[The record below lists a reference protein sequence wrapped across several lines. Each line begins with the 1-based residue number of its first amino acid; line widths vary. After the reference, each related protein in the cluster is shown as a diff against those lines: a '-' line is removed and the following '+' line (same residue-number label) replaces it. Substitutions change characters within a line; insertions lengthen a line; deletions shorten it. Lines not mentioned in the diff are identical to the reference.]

1 MKSLLEYVQ
10 IYLHLGNDGSE
21 FAQLQIYQM
30 LIRNMKIRDYAKVV
44 SEKFTEE
51 ELEHQIINC
60 IRYMRNN
67 CQLSGSQISQ
77 SDDESKSQTE
87 STQKSSVVAPKK
99 NTERNAGKMQYG
111 VSRIIPNGRRDSNS
125 SDSYDES
132 EVNRNRTQHSKKG
145 GPDLFDLIRR
155 RKSENIKPR
164 NEKIIPEIGPADWAS
179 QPQETDDRLAEPESL
194 PPLEDVPTK
203 QIPTF
208 EILKTQENSFESNVE
223 NAVTEKIETSKSL
236 NNDFTIDFTNSPH
249 PSSSDETD
257 EDSERDEIL
266 KKTTSAKT
274 NAKPAASEISTPERS
289 SKVSKIRSI
298 LKNSKSKT
306 PEPSK
311 KPGEKPSETVL
322 QVSKSSDLK
331 TPEKD
336 SSNHKN
342 PQKPIQKDRTP
353 SKPAVESLTP
363 KKILDDHLF
372 NTDTADTES
381 ETGLRKEINADPVKS
396 PKNEKLK
403 KKKVSGKPKTK
414 ESESEKE
421 EESTSSAKLLAR
433 TAARKGTHDPTRV
446 TTTVRSKASTGKDQ
460 TDSADSDLSSDSE
473 PVKTQW
479 QSLNGPGSKTQAKTK
494 TAVAKLPQ
502 TTTQPASTEK
512 KKDFPFT
519 SSSDSSSGELVIDET
534 HNKTKEKKKT
544 SPTKASPAKA
554 TTAKAVSQTENKSV
568 SKTKEDSSDSSSSD
582 DEIFKK
588 LKANRS
594 SSKAR
599 SANGST
605 HNARPK
611 SSSSDSDS
619 DQFR

>member
-99 NTERNAGKMQYG
+99 NAMKRVKR
-111 VSRIIPNGRRDSNS
+111 RIIPNGRRDSNS

-236 NNDFTIDFTNSPH
+236 NNSKIPAPH

-534 HNKTKEKKKT
+534 HNKTKEQKKT
-544 SPTKASPAKA
+544 SPAKAATTKAA
-554 TTAKAVSQTENKSV
+554 TRKVANQTENKSV

>member
-1 MKSLLEYVQ
+1 M
-10 IYLHLGNDGSE
+10 
-21 FAQLQIYQM
+21 
-30 LIRNMKIRDYAKVV
+30 
-44 SEKFTEE
+44 
-51 ELEHQIINC
+51 
-60 IRYMRNN
+60 
-67 CQLSGSQISQ
+67 
-77 SDDESKSQTE
+77 
-87 STQKSSVVAPKK
+87 VAPKK

-145 GPDLFDLIRR
+145 GP
-155 RKSENIKPR
+155 
-164 NEKIIPEIGPADWAS
+164 
-179 QPQETDDRLAEPESL
+179 QETDDRLAEPESL

-203 QIPTF
+203 QIPF

-266 KKTTSAKT
+266 KKTTSEKT
-274 NAKPAASEISTPERS
+274 KANPTTSEIQTLSLSEI
-289 SKVSKIRSI
+289 KSI
-298 LKNSKSKT
+298 MKNSKSKT

-311 KPGEKPSETVL
+311 KPGEGPSETVL
-322 QVSKSSDLK
+322 QASKSSDLK

-342 PQKPIQKDRTP
+342 PQKPVQQDRTP
-353 SKPAVESLTP
+353 SKPAAKSLTP

-381 ETGLRKEINADPVKS
+381 ETGLRKEINSVVDRKLSSDKS
-396 PKNEKLK
+396 PKNGKLK
-403 KKKVSGKPKTK
+403 KKKAPGKPKTK
-414 ESESEKE
+414 ESESGKE
-421 EESTSSAKLLAR
+421 EESTSSARLLAR
-433 TAARKGTHDPTRV
+433 TAARKGTHDPTKV
-446 TTTVRSKASTGKDQ
+446 TTTVRSKASTGKADS
-460 TDSADSDLSSDSE
+460 TDSDVSSDSE
-473 PVKTQW
+473 PVKTQVSSADACVAKW
-479 QSLNGPGSKTQAKTK
+479 QSLNDPGSKTRAKTK
-494 TAVAKLPQ
+494 TAVTKLAQ
-502 TTTQPASTEK
+502 TATKPASPEK
-512 KKDFPFT
+512 KKDTFT

-534 HNKTKEKKKT
+534 NNKTKEQKKT
-544 SPTKASPAKA
+544 SPAKAATTKA
-554 TTAKAVSQTENKSV
+554 TTSKAAATKVATTKAADQTENKSI
-568 SKTKEDSSDSSSSD
+568 SETKEDSSDSSSSD

-588 LKANRS
+588 LKAKRS
-594 SSKAR
+594 SSKAC
-599 SANGST
+599 SAIGST